1 MGAAGSVQAGAAE
14 IPEKLTEAK
23 CRELLVEEA
32 DWTGV
37 VPSAGLEV
45 SAAAKFQELAVDG
58 FVTKEQFLGE
68 IKNHTKGLELEKIKN
83 HVKGLESKFKD
94 PEYFKTLEAKFIKI
108 AAKHP
113 EKVQPDD
120 WKGSMVREILQL
132 LECGPEL
139 EKTLDDQEMLNED
152 GDILLGTQEK
162 ESLWEI
168 FDAGEDDAPDDV
180 RAFIECHTLLTSNF
194 RSSTQGTQGDILRAV
209 PKSELND
216 EELRKRAKAEKRDAK
231 KRDDYATCQ
240 KEGLLHYA

>member
-1 MGAAGSVQAGAAE
+1 MGAAGSVQAGAE
-14 IPEKLTEAK
+14 KISEKLTEAE

-113 EKVQPDD
+113 AMVQLDD
-120 WKGSMVREILQL
+120 WKGTMVREI
-132 LECGPEL
+132 CSCSNAGPSS
-139 EKTLDDQEMLNED
+139 K
-152 GDILLGTQEK
+152 
-162 ESLWEI
+162 
-168 FDAGEDDAPDDV
+168 
-180 RAFIECHTLLTSNF
+180 R
-194 RSSTQGTQGDILRAV
+194 RSMTR
-209 PKSELND
+209 
-216 EELRKRAKAEKRDAK
+216 R
-231 KRDDYATCQ
+231 C
-240 KEGLLHYA
+240 